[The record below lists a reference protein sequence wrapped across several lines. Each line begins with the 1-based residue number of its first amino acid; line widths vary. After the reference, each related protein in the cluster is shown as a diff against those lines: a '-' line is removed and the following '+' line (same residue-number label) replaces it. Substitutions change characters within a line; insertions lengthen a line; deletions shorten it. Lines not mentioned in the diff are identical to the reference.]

1 MVHAV
6 SDAGIDGVEPFP
18 PIANPMSMYEQ
29 YSGPRSTWGIGI
41 NALVVCEIV
50 AEDGTYGCGVTTGGP
65 PACFMIEHHL
75 SRFVEGRD
83 PRDIELMWDQMWRSS
98 MPYGRKGISVHALSA
113 VDLALWDLLGKL
125 RNEPVYALLGGKTKE
140 SVPVYCTTARPDL
153 AQALGFVGAKYPV
166 SNSRSLTACNIS
178 YRYNSTPA
186 IPHACD

>member
-1 MVHAV
+1 MPWARCVHP
-6 SDAGIDGVEPFP
+6 GIDGVDPFP
-18 PIANPMSMYEQ
+18 PIANPMSIYEQ

-41 NALVVCEIV
+41 HALVVCEVV
-50 AEDGTYGCGVTTGGP
+50 AEDGTYGCGITSGGQ

-98 MPYGRKGISVHALSA
+98 MPYGRKGIAVHALSA

-125 RNEPVYALLGGKTKE
+125 RGEPVYALLGGRTKD

-153 AQALGFVGAKYPV
+153 AQELGFVGAKYPV
-166 SNSRSLTACNIS
+166 CRAVAQLCVSQ
-178 YRYNSTPA
+178 
-186 IPHACD
+186 